1 MTQNTISNEKAQEI
15 REQEW
20 TDTLERIRERE
31 LAAKAQRAELFA
43 QYRAVMIETFT
54 RIGLKE
60 ATAYFDGC
68 GDGGMV
74 EEIRVPDGFETD
86 LTTVAVSGFENIT
99 NLHDFLKVFAYE
111 ILEDNVGGW
120 EINAG
125 AFGDVE
131 FNCDGY
137 VRLDYNGRIDEIH
150 HEEYTIF
157 EEDDATTDNPEILTE
172 HVEMKP

>member
-1 MTQNTISNEKAQEI
+1 MTQNTTNNEQAQEA

-20 TDTLERIRERE
+20 TDLLERVRERE
-31 LAAKAQRAELFA
+31 LTKKAQRAEMFA

-60 ATAYFDGC
+60 ANAYFDGC
-68 GDGGMV
+68 VDDGMV

-86 LTTVAVSGFENIT
+86 LTTVAISGFENIK
-99 NLHDFLKVFAYE
+99 NLYELLKDFAYE

-125 AFGDVE
+125 AFGDVV
-131 FNCDGY
+131 FNCDGH

-157 EEDDATTDNPEILTE
+157 EEIEELGA
-172 HVEMKP
+172 VS